1 MAYQD
6 VGNSNYGTAIVGTM
20 SGTSISFGTPAVWL
34 SGNHSMVSIDCD
46 PNTENKFVIA
56 SKGSSTGIHPGAA
69 TVGTI
74 SGTSLS
80 FGSVTDIGSSQM
92 GGEKIK
98 FSRSATNAGKFVVTY
113 NDQVDSYYGKAV
125 LGQIESQ
132 TPDP

>member
-1 MAYQD
+1 
-6 VGNSNYGTAIVGTM
+6 
-20 SGTSISFGTPAVWL
+20 
-34 SGNHSMVSIDCD
+34 
-46 PNTENKFVIA
+46 
-56 SKGSSTGIHPGAA
+56 
-69 TVGTI
+69 
-74 SGTSLS
+74 
-80 FGSVTDIGSSQM
+80 M